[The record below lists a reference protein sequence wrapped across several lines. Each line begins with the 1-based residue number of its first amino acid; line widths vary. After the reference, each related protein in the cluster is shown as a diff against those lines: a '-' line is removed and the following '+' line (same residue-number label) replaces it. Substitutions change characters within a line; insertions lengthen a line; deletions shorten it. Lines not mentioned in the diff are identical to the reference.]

1 MAKYLLLECNRLR
14 GNNTFKNLS
23 EEEDIFKNKW
33 TNNIS
38 PSGIVVN
45 VGDTLSIEE
54 IIVNSRGASDSVME
68 INGTANEN
76 GFLDNIFKLDV
87 SFYINH
93 ISRNTA
99 RMPFTNHK
107 TYRGVGSVIDPVINT
122 TTEGTGLI
130 VPLTNGQIRTSLPY
144 NAVQSGT
151 GQNLKQ
157 MLSRRSLGEVLF
169 KPNNTSG
176 QKEWDVDKLYKLE
189 DYCNGSMTMNMKTT
203 VTGAGQANNPNSG
216 YKVGVY
222 DALASIDGVGM
233 KIRIE
238 SVIVEGSIGGIVE
251 SWSVEEQGI
260 GFVAGETI
268 SLPKEQ
274 DGTTPIAGTVH
285 VFETLQFPSLDSYQ
299 SSDIRQADGERYYY
313 SNHDYTGLV
322 DRRDYFLTDP
332 IVDADTLVSN
342 MTKRKE
348 KITLQSQQGFLTPDN
363 LANILTDQM
372 HEPTRI
378 NRLNNI
384 GSYVDLST
392 LIFQHTLPNK
402 GLVTQGNP
410 VLVETPTYKPIP
422 SNFDYSSIKDN
433 GGRATLSG
441 ARRGFYNGL
450 AYKDADR
457 FFGLKNAF
465 YNFSYKDTTTEA
477 TNDIVAGTVGSF
489 VDDLGDFNEQETGD
503 LGVRVCL
510 MNKFASNGDFHKVPV
525 NSPVVTNMKWNKK
538 NLLRIQKAFRKSEQY
553 LGDQSKTTN
562 VGDGNYIA
570 YLAVN
575 LDLGMYDDELSTQ
588 GDLTIQK
595 TTSQPYANQRTKFN
609 NFFDATSA
617 TDPQCE
623 VPVDLDNDKNCQGF
637 QKDFNNLF
645 NDGQQ
650 LSSIWVRSRHD
661 GNIQYGKGDLDFD
674 EFMTNNNTAPFTT
687 NYSADEIFLGTW
699 VDEDGEEMNVEKATQ
714 YTAGLDI
721 NIIPV
726 FGRANQNGNIYSETP
741 FIAFSSFMNCDAIT
755 KPFNKNFPAQNNWQ
769 IDFRNANFGTQI
781 GLDPSF
787 TRNQAVCSLSPM
799 LGNANGSQKIDY
811 MNLQFIGAVDPTILF
826 DPALSRFGIS
836 NLNTQTTLSNGLL
849 TDIPETITASGSP
862 EQPVIKINRL
872 SQVCPQRQKWLGAVP
887 ADESGTIQLADVK
900 IIGQFNKAHQKEG
913 TILESQSGISIEG
926 VILVDEDLNETELL
940 NIPYLGESNDVN
952 LFNYSLLDKMGFQL
966 KQFIPEYG
974 GEQATFSNDFISS
987 FITKSYEQA
996 KLTIIKPVTTGSYIS
1011 SAEIQ
1016 TLSTNTLNMP
1026 MYDLGVDA
1034 GRPVQPTS
1042 IAGTITAFNLPTKL
1056 TYPYLCVYSSIPSG
1070 GTDTQWIGGGDGHS
1084 KISCMGYLTRNENEG
1099 DFFYTTGT
1107 TFNFTA
1113 TKQFIIS
1120 EIETDFRLPDGS
1132 RPKLEPQSCVIYKIT
1147 KPIQSVSPD
1156 NLIRQP
1162 TRTDKKK

>member
-68 INGTANEN
+68 INGTTNEN

-99 RMPFTNHK
+99 RMPFVKHK
-107 TYRGVGSVIDPVINT
+107 TYRGVGNVIDPVINT
-122 TTEGTGLI
+122 TEVGGI
-130 VPLTNGQIRTSLPY
+130 IPLTNGVINNPSNTPIQE
-144 NAVQSGT
+144 GT
-151 GQNLKQ
+151 ELNLKQ
-157 MLSRRSLGEVLF
+157 MLSRRSLGETFF
-169 KPNNTSG
+169 KPNNSNG
-176 QKEWDVDKLYKLE
+176 QADWDVDYLYLLDE
-189 DYCNGSMTMNMKTT
+189 YCDGSMTMNLKTKTT
-203 VTGAGQANNPNSG
+203 GTGNANAPNTG
-216 YKVGVY
+216 YEEGVY
-222 DALASIDGVGM
+222 NTITSGTGVGM
-233 KIRIE
+233 KIRID
-238 SVIVEGSIGGIVE
+238 SVLVEGSVGGIVE
-251 SWSVEEQGI
+251 NWSVEEQGI
-260 GFVAGETI
+260 GYNLTDTI
-268 SLPKEQ
+268 TLSVEQ
-274 DGTTPIAGTVH
+274 DGVTPIVGTAH
-285 VFETLQFPSLDSYQ
+285 VFDVLQFPKLDSYQ
-299 SSDIRQADGERYYY
+299 SSDIRQADGQRYYY
-313 SNHDYTGLV
+313 SNHDYTGLL

-348 KITLQSQQGFLTPDN
+348 KITLQAQQGFLTPDN
-363 LANILTDQM
+363 LANVLTDQL

-378 NRLNNI
+378 NKLNNI
-384 GSYVDLST
+384 GSYVDLSS

-402 GLVTQGNP
+402 GLVTNGNP

-422 SNFDYSSIKDN
+422 SNFDYSAIKDN

-450 AYKDADR
+450 AYKDCDR

-465 YNFSYKDTTTEA
+465 YNFSYNDTNEEPA
-477 TNDIVAGTVGSF
+477 NDIVSGTIGSF
-489 VDDLGDFNEQETGD
+489 TGTLGDFGEQESGD
-503 LGVRVCL
+503 LGLRVCL
-510 MNKFASNGDFHKVPV
+510 MNKWEVSGNFHKVPV

-538 NLLRIQKAFRKSEQY
+538 NLLRIQKAFRASEQY

-562 VGDGNYIA
+562 VGDANYIA

-575 LDLGMYDDELSTQ
+575 LDLGMYDDEISTQ
-588 GDLTIQK
+588 GDLTIENSSN
-595 TTSQPYANQRTKFN
+595 TPYQGQRVKFN

-617 TDPQCE
+617 VDPQCE
-623 VPVDLDNDKNCQGF
+623 VAVDLDNNKNCQGF
-637 QKDFNNLF
+637 QKDFNNLQ

-650 LSSIWVRSRHD
+650 LSNIWVRSRHD
-661 GNIQYGKGDLDFD
+661 TNIQYGNGDLYFQD
-674 EFMTNNNTAPFTT
+674 FMTYNNTAPFTTT

-699 VDEDGEEMNVEKATQ
+699 TDEDGNEMNVKKAIQ

-726 FGRANQNGNIYSETP
+726 FGRANQNGNIYNETP
-741 FIAFSSFMNCDAIT
+741 FIAFSSFMNCEEAT
-755 KPFNKNFPAQNNWQ
+755 EPFNKNFPAQNKWQ
-769 IDFRNANFGTQI
+769 IDRRNSTFGTQI

-799 LGNANGSQKIDY
+799 LGNANGSEKIDY
-811 MNLQFIGAVDPTILF
+811 MNLQFIGAVDPTIVF

-836 NLNTQTTLSNGLL
+836 NLNTQTTLSNGLI
-849 TDIPETITASGSP
+849 TDIPETITATGTP
-862 EQPVIKINRL
+862 EQPVIRINRL
-872 SQVCPQRQKWLGAVP
+872 GQVCGQRQKWLGGIP
-887 ADESGTIQLADVK
+887 SEDNELDNIK
-900 IIGQFNKAHQKEG
+900 IIGQFNQAHQKEG

-940 NIPYLGESNDVN
+940 NIPYLGNNNDVN

-966 KQFIPEYG
+966 KQLLPVYG

-987 FITKSYEQA
+987 FISKSYEQA

-1034 GRPVQPTS
+1034 GRPVVPNS

-1147 KPIQSVSPD
+1147 KPIQSVSQE

-1162 TRTDKKK
+1162 TRTEKKK